1 MDGKYSLTDLES
13 CSCYNS
19 EGKGVRQPG
28 MIARHSLGGK
38 VGRAADK
45 IERPRRHLEIK
56 AGINASG
63 GGNPMKNMKLVSLG
77 FVAVSVIMFFV
88 ALATDVFWLA
98 QLVGQ
103 PFPSTMPIDP
113 RVHSAFAVPD
123 IVLSILLYIGAYG
136 LIRQTKT
143 GFILTWVAMGM
154 WIFDSLLVLGITGFS
169 RFGIVG
175 PCLFFAVYSIA
186 YLWQRSSPAP
196 G

>member
-1 MDGKYSLTDLES
+1 MF
-13 CSCYNS
+13 
-19 EGKGVRQPG
+19 
-28 MIARHSLGGK
+28 ARHSRGGK

-63 GGNPMKNMKLVSLG
+63 GGNPMKNMKPVSLG

-88 ALATDVFWLA
+88 ALATDVFC
-98 QLVGQ
+98 
-103 PFPSTMPIDP
+103 P